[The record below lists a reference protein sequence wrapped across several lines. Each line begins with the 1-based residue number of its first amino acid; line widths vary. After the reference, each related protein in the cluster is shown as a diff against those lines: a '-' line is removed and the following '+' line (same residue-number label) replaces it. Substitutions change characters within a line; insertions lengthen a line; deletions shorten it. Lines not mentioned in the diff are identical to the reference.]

1 MPAGKEWRSLVSEP
15 VTRYQVRI
23 VPAFLIVA
31 LVTWLVVAAFVAGEW
46 LAGLVAVLVAVAWAY
61 AWLAIRQRRLRRAL
75 VLPPSAR
82 SERRAALRAPRAEED
97 EVGQDPD
104 SD

>member
-82 SERRAALRAPRAEED
+82 SERRAALRAQRAEED